1 MGALSGV
8 KAMMELMMMRGGNR
22 GLETPW
28 QYVGYGYEYSSALA
42 ITGAL
47 PTNAQPGDLVVSVIS
62 ARAYNGD
69 VRDLDMTTPGW
80 TVFKAGT
87 VAWVAATIYRAGMAP
102 PVWEQPYSRY
112 VRVLTFCYRNPGWS
126 SIKLVSLLAVQSP
139 VDVDVQARNSLILNI
154 GNTPGT
160 SGYWRLPN
168 TGESFSQ
175 RYNTRSSP
183 SLYVTDANIATPRL
197 VENVYAYT
205 SDGGAIRNII
215 LVAY

>member
-1 MGALSGV
+1 V
-8 KAMMELMMMRGGNR
+8 
-22 GLETPW
+22 
-28 QYVGYGYEYSSALA
+28 
-42 ITGAL
+42 
-47 PTNAQPGDLVVSVIS
+47 
-62 ARAYNGD
+62 D
-69 VRDLDMTTPGW
+69 VR
-80 TVFKAGT
+80 
-87 VAWVAATIYRAGMAP
+87 
-102 PVWEQPYSRY
+102 
-112 VRVLTFCYRNPGWS
+112 
-126 SIKLVSLLAVQSP
+126 
-139 VDVDVQARNSLILNI
+139 ARNSLILNI

-183 SLYVTDANIATPRL
+183 SLYVTDANIDTPRL

>member
-1 MGALSGV
+1 MIE
-8 KAMMELMMMRGGNR
+8 AMMLGGSQ

-28 QYVGYGYEYSSALA
+28 EYVGNGYEFSSALNVQ
-42 ITGAL
+42 GEF
-47 PTNAQPGDLVVSVIS
+47 PSNVQPGDLLVAVIS
-62 ARAYNGD
+62 GRAYDGD
-69 VRDLDMTTPGW
+69 VKDLAMITPGW
-80 TVFKAGT
+80 TLFSAGT
-87 VAWVAATIYRAGMAP
+87 VDWVAATIYKAGMAP

-126 SIKLVSLLAVQSP
+126 SIKLVSLLPVQSP

-168 TGESFSQ
+168 TGESFYS
-175 RYNTRSSP
+175 RFNNRGSP
-183 SLYVTDANIATPRL
+183 SLFVTDANIDTPRL